1 MMILVVCG
9 EAWLGGSL
17 KALWV
22 ILTQPRWRAVR
33 IEISQ
38 TKQNTCSTP
47 GSLVTVTSQE
57 RLKIKHNSTNSVYLA
72 IPFSLFL
79 THIEFLVY
87 LLKISC

>member
-33 IEISQ
+33 LEISQ

-57 RLKIKHNSTNSVYLA
+57 QLKIRANITRPIVY
-72 IPFSLFL
+72 I
-79 THIEFLVY
+79 
-87 LLKISC
+87 